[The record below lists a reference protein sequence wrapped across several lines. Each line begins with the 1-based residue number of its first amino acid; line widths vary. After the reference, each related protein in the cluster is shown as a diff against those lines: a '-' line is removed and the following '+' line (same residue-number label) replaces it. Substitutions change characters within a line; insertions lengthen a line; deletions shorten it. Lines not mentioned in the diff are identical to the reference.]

1 MKYSTKNLS
10 SACFG
15 KQIHP
20 QMDQTSCN
28 AEQIEVVEDLSQ
40 ALKIIFYPLP
50 LYYHLVKGKK
60 KSFEIVME
68 KKLSKCCS
76 FLQCCGAAQHSLVF
90 LSCALLQPRNNQ
102 KDSCLMY
109 CTELLSFF
117 PKRFAKIILNEA
129 GYKVLLISS
138 TENSFSISL
147 SKQNDKYKMQVKPDG
162 LTILGA
168 PHAYFVSLI
177 SIH

>member
-1 MKYSTKNLS
+1 MAYIKYSTKNSS

-50 LYYHLVKGKK
+50 LYYHLFKEK
-60 KSFEIVME
+60 KSSEILME
-68 KKLSKCCS
+68 KKKLSKCCF
-76 FLQCCGAAQHSLVF
+76 FLQCRGAAQYSLVF
-90 LSCALLQPRNNQ
+90 LSCALFQPWNNQ

-109 CTELLSFF
+109 CTDLLSFS
-117 PKRFAKIILNEA
+117 PQRFAKIILN
-129 GYKVLLISS
+129 
-138 TENSFSISL
+138 
-147 SKQNDKYKMQVKPDG
+147 
-162 LTILGA
+162 
-168 PHAYFVSLI
+168 
-177 SIH
+177 